1 LPAEIKQFKSYEA
14 QVNLLASRGMN
25 VGDHSAAVDQLR
37 KVNYYRLS
45 GYWYSFRVRSA
56 EGRSDLFY
64 PSTSLDDVTKLYRFD
79 ANLRAASFAAL
90 AGIEL
95 TVRALVGHALGE
107 VHECAHLKPEML
119 NARAGGTQ
127 YSRWLAQYKKAVHDS
142 HEDFVEHHHAK
153 YGGTLPVWAAV
164 ELLDWGGLTR
174 LFGFAPRAAQDK
186 VAAAFGLTAP
196 QMESWLKSL
205 NIVRNVSA
213 HHGRLFNRVFAIA
226 PKLPIAGKYPDL
238 DAGAPF
244 TRTFGQLSMIQ
255 HLLKAQAI
263 GNLRL
268 LPAVVRT
275 YPDVPALPIR
285 HLGAPENWSQSQL
298 WAF

>member
-1 LPAEIKQFKSYEA
+1 MPIQMIVMMCKARSNRPKNPARSGLRDAPNNSTI
-14 QVNLLASRGMN
+14 
-25 VGDHSAAVDQLR
+25 AA
-37 KVNYYRLS
+37 
-45 GYWYSFRVRSA
+45 
-56 EGRSDLFY
+56 
-64 PSTSLDDVTKLYRFD
+64 
-79 ANLRAASFAAL
+79 
-90 AGIEL
+90 
-95 TVRALVGHALGE
+95 E
-107 VHECAHLKPEML
+107 VIPHE
-119 NARAGGTQ
+119 
-127 YSRWLAQYKKAVHDS
+127 S
-142 HEDFVEHHHAK
+142 HEDFVKHHHAK

-174 LFGFAPRAAQDK
+174 LFGFAPRGAQDK

-226 PKLPIAGKYPDL
+226 PKLPIPGKYPDL
-238 DAGAPF
+238 DAGGPF

-263 GNLRL
+263 GNERL

-275 YPDVPALPIR
+275 YPNVPTLPIS

-298 WAF
+298 WAS